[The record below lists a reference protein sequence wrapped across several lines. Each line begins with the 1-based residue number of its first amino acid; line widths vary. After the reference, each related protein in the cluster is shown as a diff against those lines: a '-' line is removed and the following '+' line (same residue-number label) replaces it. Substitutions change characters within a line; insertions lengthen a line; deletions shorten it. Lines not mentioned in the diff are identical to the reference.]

1 MVAPQLSSTDDTKN
15 DETPVAQPRT
25 LSGTVVLVGA
35 GGGIGAALLDK
46 LCLNDEVLQVLAL
59 HPREVSSCD
68 AKVVWVPLDLKDP
81 ASIASCATAL
91 AERAA
96 VVDTLICASGYL
108 HGTHGGPEKSLAELL
123 AADLPHVMS
132 INATGPLQL
141 LSACLPLLKRATAPR
156 VCFLSAQVGS
166 IADNRLGGW
175 YGYRM
180 SKAALNMGVKT
191 ASIELERW
199 RNEPTV
205 VAVHPGTTLSELSRP
220 FTKRRQ
226 VPPVSAGECA
236 DRLVDVLERVTAE
249 DSGRF
254 LNYQG
259 ADLPW

>member
-1 MVAPQLSSTDDTKN
+1 MVAPQLSSTDATKN

-81 ASIASCATAL
+81 ASIASCATA
-91 AERAA
+91 
-96 VVDTLICASGYL
+96 
-108 HGTHGGPEKSLAELL
+108 LAELL

-236 DRLVDVLERVTAE
+236 DRLIDVLERVTAE

>member
-1 MVAPQLSSTDDTKN
+1 MSSTEVTTK
-15 DETPVAQPRT
+15 DKPQATQSQP

-35 GGGIGAALLDK
+35 GGGIGAALLDQ
-46 LCLNDEVLQVLAL
+46 LCRNADVQQVLAL

-68 AKVVWVPLDLKDP
+68 PKVIWVPLDLTDP
-81 ASIASCATAL
+81 VSIASCAAVVG
-91 AERAA
+91 EHVA

-108 HGTHGGPEKSLAELL
+108 HGASGGPEKSLSELL
-123 AADLPHVMS
+123 AADLGHVMS

-141 LSACLPLLKRATAPR
+141 LSACLPLLKRAPTPR

-166 IADNRLGGW
+166 ISDNRLGGW

-191 ASIELERW
+191 AAIELERW
-199 RNEPTV
+199 RNKPAV
-205 VAVHPGTTLSELSRP
+205 VAIHPGTTLSELSRP

-226 VPPVSAGECA
+226 VPPVSAEQCA
-236 DRLVDVLERVTAE
+236 ARLIGVLERVTAE